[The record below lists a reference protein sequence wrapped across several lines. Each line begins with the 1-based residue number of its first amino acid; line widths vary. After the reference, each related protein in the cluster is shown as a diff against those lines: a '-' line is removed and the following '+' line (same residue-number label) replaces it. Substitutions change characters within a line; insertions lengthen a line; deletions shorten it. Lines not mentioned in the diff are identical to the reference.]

1 MAFSQK
7 LFDAIVTGKPSLAQS
22 IVEEELADGADPLRL
37 VSETMIPAMDEVGI
51 LFRDEEFFV
60 PELMLAGRAMK
71 AAMEPLRPLLAAAGA
86 EPLGV
91 IVAAT
96 VKGDLHDIG
105 KNLVVSMLEGS
116 GFKVHD
122 LGTDVTPQTFVEAI
136 REHRPQ
142 ILCLSALLTVTMTA
156 MKTTIDAIKEAG
168 LRRSVKVLV
177 GGAPLNE
184 RYATEI
190 GADGYGAT
198 ATDAVA
204 LARRQVGLANSTHLP
219 LREKVT
225 DEVGQMRGRRQ
236 ARSTE
241 RLAGWTPHTQPRPR
255 RGEGPRKRGESMLM
269 TAQKKIGPRRK
280 RVLDA
285 INHRQPDRV
294 PMDFGGSAVTGMH
307 VSCVAK
313 LRDHYGLQKRLV
325 KVCEPY
331 QMLGLIEDDLN

>member
-1 MAFSQK
+1 MAFSQR
-7 LFDAIVTGKPSLAQS
+7 LFDAIVSGKPPLAQS
-22 IVEEELADGADPLRL
+22 IVEQELVSGADAMTLI
-37 VSETMIPAMDEVGI
+37 SETMIPAMDEVGE
-51 LFRDEEFFV
+51 LFREEEFFV

-86 EPLGV
+86 KPAGV
-91 IVAAT
+91 VVAGT

-136 REHRPQ
+136 REHQPQ

-168 LRRSVKVLV
+168 LRGGIKVLV

-184 RYATEI
+184 RYSTEI

-204 LARRQVGLANSTHLP
+204 LARRQVGLAN
-219 LREKVT
+219 
-225 DEVGQMRGRRQ
+225 
-236 ARSTE
+236 
-241 RLAGWTPHTQPRPR
+241 
-255 RGEGPRKRGESMLM
+255 
-269 TAQKKIGPRRK
+269 
-280 RVLDA
+280 
-285 INHRQPDRV
+285 
-294 PMDFGGSAVTGMH
+294 
-307 VSCVAK
+307 
-313 LRDHYGLQKRLV
+313 
-325 KVCEPY
+325 
-331 QMLGLIEDDLN
+331 